1 MCGRLPDSRPKLE
14 LPASFLTVN
23 WKDLLATDELK
34 TEGEPTKPYVLY
46 RVGANDEIIERIA
59 EGDSVEDLF
68 KVHRRRLNSKYVV
81 YHRGKKN
88 SYRAGSFKH

>member
-1 MCGRLPDSRPKLE
+1 MAP
-14 LPASFLTVN
+14 
-23 WKDLLATDELK
+23 DELK

-68 KVHRRRLNSKYVV
+68 KAQRRRLNLKYAV
-81 YHRGKKN
+81 YHHGKQIFLPRW
-88 SYRAGSFKH
+88 S